1 PAPDDR
7 IRNTPYA
14 ASGSYTVPNYDAG
27 APVVLQNASWIAD
40 VFTGNTLVLEV
51 RTGTTPTPTATATTT
66 DPNWTTFRA
75 VSSGGV
81 VGGTSRYAQYRL
93 TLSTTV
99 PNAAPA
105 LKEVALTFVR

>member
-1 PAPDDR
+1 MAERLQKLAQQVNPM
-7 IRNTPYA
+7 NTIFL
-14 ASGSYTVPNYDAG
+14 SDESVKL
-27 APVVLQNASWIAD
+27 LQAE
-40 VFTGNTLVLEV
+40 L
-51 RTGTTPTPTATATTT
+51 ATTT
-66 DPNWTTFRA
+66 DPNWTAFRA

-93 TLSTTV
+93 TLSTTA